1 MVDVKIDVVKSF
13 FFNIND
19 VSVQIASDV
28 LLEKDNG

>member
-1 MVDVKIDVVKSF
+1 MVDVMIDVVKSC

-19 VSVQIASDV
+19 VSVHIASDV